1 MGRMK
6 PGRSGKPQGRKPGE
20 KRKKSDTYVFE
31 LIRSMETLSL
41 LVSALELGIFE
52 MIGRGGVDVMVEAG
66 KKGYDPHALETL
78 LNALR
83 VTKFI
88 RKNGY
93 NYELCEITGQI
104 MEDPFLVDNLRLAK
118 VYTALF
124 KYHARVKGKYLHI
137 PDSDDLQVLTALS
150 RHSAKAV
157 VDCLY
162 EWVPGLKN
170 RPLSVM
176 DVGCGQ
182 GYHLAAL
189 ALQNPK
195 LRCIGIDANEEV
207 LLRAAENMKK
217 YGLQNVSLKKA
228 DLQTPITEKLSDVIT
243 FFTSSRGMGKWELQG
258 MAQNVFHSLKT
269 GGYFII
275 QDFFLEN
282 HRRAPVEN
290 VFFDVKLALS
300 TRGGKVFSL
309 AEFEE
314 LKDVGFRDF
323 QVRPITAEKV
333 PVKDSAFFI
342 YRK

>member
-1 MGRMK
+1 MMGRMK
-6 PGRSGKPQGRKPGE
+6 PGRPGKAQGRKLGE
-20 KRKKSDTYVFE
+20 KRRKSDTYVFD

-52 MIGRGGVDVMVEAG
+52 MIGRGGVDIMAEAG

-137 PDSDDLQVLTALS
+137 PDSDDLQVLTALG
-150 RHSAKAV
+150 RHSAKAL

-195 LRCIGIDANEEV
+195 LRCTGIDAN
-207 LLRAAENMKK
+207 
-217 YGLQNVSLKKA
+217 
-228 DLQTPITEKLSDVIT
+228 
-243 FFTSSRGMGKWELQG
+243 
-258 MAQNVFHSLKT
+258 
-269 GGYFII
+269 
-275 QDFFLEN
+275 
-282 HRRAPVEN
+282 
-290 VFFDVKLALS
+290 
-300 TRGGKVFSL
+300 
-309 AEFEE
+309 
-314 LKDVGFRDF
+314 
-323 QVRPITAEKV
+323 
-333 PVKDSAFFI
+333 
-342 YRK
+342 